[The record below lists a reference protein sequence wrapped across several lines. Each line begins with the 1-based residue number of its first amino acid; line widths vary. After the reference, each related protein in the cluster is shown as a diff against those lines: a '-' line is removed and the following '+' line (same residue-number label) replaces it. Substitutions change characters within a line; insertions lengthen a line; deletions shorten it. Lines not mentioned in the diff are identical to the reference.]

1 MAAGE
6 MHVCGTPLRWIKSA
20 LSPSYHIAS
29 VHLMDN
35 IMGEQEMMPGVGDFF
50 LMDVILNR
58 ALVCS
63 YMEAPP
69 CNPDDVATALAK
81 LNVA

>member
-1 MAAGE
+1 
-6 MHVCGTPLRWIKSA
+6 
-20 LSPSYHIAS
+20 
-29 VHLMDN
+29 MDN